1 MCVCVCVSPCAV
13 RKRKKSG
20 CDKLRRQA
28 KVGLDSERR
37 ERQWGEGELSPCT
50 AHVGG
55 GGCK

>member
-1 MCVCVCVSPCAV
+1 MCMCVRVCQSMCCE
-13 RKRKKSG
+13 KEKKSE
-20 CDKLRRQA
+20 CDKLRREA

-55 GGCK
+55 GV